1 MLYLE
6 LGVGANTPAII
17 KYPFWKMTAQN
28 PKAMYA
34 YVNYGEA
41 ISPGEIEGQSICINK
56 DISSVLNGLACE
68 QNKKNGEKRVRC
80 NAFSELHRTRFLLSS
95 EYPQVGHAEGLAY
108 EIV

>member
-68 QNKKNGEKRVRC
+68 QNKKTVKKGYGATHFLSYTVPVFYYLPNT
-80 NAFSELHRTRFLLSS
+80 HRWVTPKASRMK
-95 EYPQVGHAEGLAY
+95 
-108 EIV
+108 